1 MPPLRAKRG
10 GTQQSQLPGSYT
22 DLLRKSSSRF
32 SNNLHCRLIQIPRNT
47 PFDMADTNSA
57 PVREYKT
64 DLALYEKGR
73 PEYSK
78 ESVEFLLNRVGV
90 LPSDNK
96 EPTKLLEIAAGTG
109 KFTRAMVEMLTA
121 KKAKVEIIASDV
133 QREMCD
139 MFRHFVPGI
148 EMLQF
153 PAENMGKIECHMLK
167 LGHWTC
173 QFHRHSIGTPLPLP
187 IEDTI
192 PVGLSVANSDS
203 NTAIQA

>member
-1 MPPLRAKRG
+1 MNAPVTCEARG
-10 GTQQSQLPGSYT
+10 YTAITVTWFLYRPSPQVQFQIFQQPKFT
-22 DLLRKSSSRF
+22 
-32 SNNLHCRLIQIPRNT
+32 QIPRNT

-109 KFTRAMVEMLTA
+109 KFTRAMVEVLTA

-167 LGHWTC
+167 LGH
-173 QFHRHSIGTPLPLP
+173 
-187 IEDTI
+187 
-192 PVGLSVANSDS
+192 
-203 NTAIQA
+203 